1 MRRAVALT
9 LFTVGYAAMAAL
21 DASVAAV
28 PSLAAFA
35 AGGWAL
41 VQPVLA
47 PAD

>member
-1 MRRAVALT
+1 MRRATALSFFT
-9 LFTVGYAAMAAL
+9 LGYMAMAAL

-28 PSLAAFA
+28 PSLAAFV

-47 PAD
+47 PEN